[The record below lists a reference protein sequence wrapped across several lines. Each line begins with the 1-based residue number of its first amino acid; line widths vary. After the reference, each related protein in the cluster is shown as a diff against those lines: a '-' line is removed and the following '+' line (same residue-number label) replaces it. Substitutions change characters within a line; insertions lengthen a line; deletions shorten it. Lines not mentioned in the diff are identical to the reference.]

1 MEQQMSVQLKL
12 LTARVKDLEKWL
24 KLFAVGW
31 VLTVS
36 LFFFSWTNESGIRAG
51 QSDTLRIHK
60 LVILDEN
67 NRERIVLAAPIPDPM
82 INGKTLRRKTQVTAG
97 VQFKDGN
104 GTERGGIAALA
115 DGGFLFGID
124 DESGKERAHL
134 YYLPDRGSGLFLQK
148 PFGTETI
155 SVVIPADGNSPKL
168 EIVDKSGQ
176 TNIFAAGKK

>member
-1 MEQQMSVQLKL
+1 
-12 LTARVKDLEKWL
+12 
-24 KLFAVGW
+24 
-31 VLTVS
+31 
-36 LFFFSWTNESGIRAG
+36 
-51 QSDTLRIHK
+51 
-60 LVILDEN
+60 
-67 NRERIVLAAPIPDPM
+67 M